1 MKEQGARDTVVLIH
15 GLWMTPLSWEHW
27 VARYE
32 ARGLKVLAPGYPGI
46 DPGEEGVARIRRDSS
61 ALAGLGIRETFDHL
75 AAIIRAL
82 EAPPI
87 IMGHSMGGV
96 FVQLLL
102 DAGLGSAGVSID
114 GAAVKG
120 IRSLPLSEIKATLPV
135 LKNPA
140 NRRRAVPIT
149 EREFHYAFT
158 NNLTL
163 EQSRAVFDRYTIPV
177 SGRML
182 FQGGLANVRAN
193 SPTAVNFAN
202 DTRAPVLFIAGGN
215 DHILP
220 PRVQRENY
228 AKNAKRSTA
237 VTAFREFDGRSHF
250 TCGEEGWE
258 MVADFALDWALT
270 PAPGVIVGSDTDE

>member
-1 MKEQGARDTVVLIH
+1 M
-15 GLWMTPLSWEHW
+15 
-27 VARYE
+27 
-32 ARGLKVLAPGYPGI
+32 
-46 DPGEEGVARIRRDSS
+46 
-61 ALAGLGIRETFDHL
+61 
-75 AAIIRAL
+75 
-82 EAPPI
+82 
-87 IMGHSMGGV
+87 
-96 FVQLLL
+96 
-102 DAGLGSAGVSID
+102 
-114 GAAVKG
+114 
-120 IRSLPLSEIKATLPV
+120 
-135 LKNPA
+135 
-140 NRRRAVPIT
+140 
-149 EREFHYAFT
+149 
-158 NNLTL
+158 
-163 EQSRAVFDRYTIPV
+163 FDRYTIPV